1 MIREPPLS
9 GENRRKPMPTRTP
22 RKALQ
27 LELLLNSNRITKLDA
42 RSRVV
47 VVRLLARLL
56 LDAVQRKEKA
66 VADDKA

>member
-1 MIREPPLS
+1 MTREPPPS

-22 RKALQ
+22 MKALQ
-27 LELLLNSNRITKLDA
+27 LELLLNSSRITKLDA

-56 LDAVQRKEKA
+56 LDAAQRNKRGA
-66 VADDKA
+66 ANDKA